1 MINNKNITIG
11 LIIAL
16 VLTCVGAYWMGG
28 HSGDGGG
35 FLFDFLKNKNTTDN
49 STNNDTKNNTL
60 INDTLIN
67 STINQTTNN
76 TINFI
81 TSAVFDNSTNN
92 SVISIEASSEN
103 IIASQLTIFTSYTND
118 SFIEAYSSSDVSLP
132 KVVTLAVN
140 ANNSNLYYYIN
151 VEYNNNTYRIP
162 NGTEVIE
169 LNSNN

>member
-1 MINNKNITIG
+1 MKLDKNITIG
-11 LIIAL
+11 LVIAL
-16 VLTCVGAYWMGG
+16 VLTCVGVYCINGNG
-28 HSGDGGG
+28 GDGGG
-35 FLFDFLKNKNTTDN
+35 FLFDFLKNKNTTNN
-49 STNNDTKNNTL
+49 STNNDTNNNNTL

-162 NGTEVIE
+162 NGTEVLE
-169 LNSNN
+169 LV